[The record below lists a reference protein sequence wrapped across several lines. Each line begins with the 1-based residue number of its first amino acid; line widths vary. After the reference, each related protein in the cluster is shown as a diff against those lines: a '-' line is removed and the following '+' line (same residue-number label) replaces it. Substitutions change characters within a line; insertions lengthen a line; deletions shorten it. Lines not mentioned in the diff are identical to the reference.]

1 MTAASAWRAAAVS
14 GQRPDWNPDV
24 DDVLVC
30 RAVRK
35 VTPTVKTFV
44 FAPRT
49 PQLFRFRA
57 GQHLIFA
64 FDIDGQE
71 VLRSYTLS
79 SPPSRPNTVSIT
91 VRRRP
96 EGMVSEWLHDRLI
109 PGMTVR
115 GVSEP
120 LGEFTIADHP
130 ADRYLMLAGGSG
142 ITPFLSML
150 REMHDEAAN
159 ADVVLIHA
167 AHTPADLIHPHELT
181 ELSIA
186 IPDVRIVL
194 VPSDVGEDP
203 DWSGHSG
210 RVSAA
215 MLAVITPDLADRVVL
230 TCGPEAFM
238 VDLHHQLALS
248 GCNLTDLHRE
258 SFVFP
263 DPAVALTLQNTPVP
277 DHLGRAGFEVE
288 FRQLGRTVHCPPGS
302 TVLQAAVAAGITL
315 PSSCSQGLC
324 GTCKSRLLSGEI
336 DMQHGGGIRPKEIA
350 QGKFLPCCSVPLTAL
365 VVDRS

>member
-1 MTAASAWRAAAVS
+1 MTAGPARTAATTS
-14 GQRPDWNPDV
+14 FRRPDWNPDV

-30 RAVRK
+30 RAVRT
-35 VTPTVKTFV
+35 VTRTVKTFV

-64 FDIDGQE
+64 FDIEGRE

-79 SPPSRPNTVSIT
+79 SPPSRPTTVSIT

-96 EGMVSEWLHDRLI
+96 EGLVSTWLHDRLM

-115 GVSEP
+115 AVSEP
-120 LGEFTIADHP
+120 LGEFTLPDHP

-159 ADVVLIHA
+159 ADVVLVHS
-167 AHTPADLIHPHELT
+167 AHTPADLIHPRELT
-181 ELSIA
+181 DLGAE
-186 IPDVRIVL
+186 IPGLRTIL
-194 VPSDVGEDP
+194 VPSDVHADP
-203 DWSGHSG
+203 GWSGRSG

-215 MLAVITPDLADRVVL
+215 ALAVITPDMADRVVL
-230 TCGPEAFM
+230 TCGPEGFM
-238 VDLHHQLALS
+238 VDLHHQLAAA
-248 GCNLTDLHRE
+248 GCDLADLHRE

-263 DPAVALTLQNTPVP
+263 DPAVSLTLQNAPVS
-277 DHLGRAGFEVE
+277 DLDRAGFAVE

-315 PSSCSQGLC
+315 PSSCAQGLC

-365 VVDRS
+365 VVDRT